1 MPPAR
6 EAFAPIHYR
15 MRFPAL
21 DGLRAL
27 PVTMVFA
34 FHYGGGSA
42 SGPLLHNVTLMRLT
56 GWTALNLFFTLSGFL
71 ITGVLYD
78 TRHDSHFFKR
88 FYARRALRIFPVFY
102 LLALVLLALT
112 PIFHYAWR
120 PQHLLFLV
128 YLGNYA
134 AALMPS
140 LYQVH
145 ARFPA
150 ANLYIGH
157 LWTLCVEEQ
166 FYLLWPLLV
175 WSVKDRVKLIWTA
188 AGLSMIA
195 VCLRVWLVYGVH
207 SDLRGGWLLT
217 MLPFHLDGLLIGAIL
232 ALLMRGDD
240 VGRWQ
245 KRARWMF
252 VAGVAGLGVGY
263 VMDLYGWVPTVG
275 FPLSALTCVG
285 LIGWGLIP
293 NSLAERVLGLRPL
306 RVFGRCSYGF
316 YVYHLPFAAAWAA
329 LARYVGQRLHSG
341 HWGYVIVMLANY
353 GISFLVAKM
362 SYDYFETRFLR
373 KKRFFEYDDEKAVK
387 SSKTYNVS

>member
-34 FHYGGGSA
+34 FHYGGGAA
-42 SGPLLHNVTLMRLT
+42 SGPLLHNVSIMRLQ
-56 GWTALNLFFTLSGFL
+56 GWSALNLFFTLSGFL

-78 TRHDSHFFKR
+78 TRNDSHFFKR
-88 FYARRALRIFPVFY
+88 FYARRVLRIFPVFY

-112 PIFHYAWR
+112 AVFRYEWR

-128 YLGNYA
+128 YLGNFWA
-134 AALMPS
+134 AFMPS

-175 WSVKDRVKLIWTA
+175 WSIRDRVKLIWTA
-188 AGLSMIA
+188 AGLSLIA
-195 VCLRVWLVYGVH
+195 VVLRVWLVYGVK
-207 SDLRGGWLLT
+207 SDLHGGWLLT

-232 ALLMRGDD
+232 ALLMRGRGGGTIAAECPVDVCGGGYRAGD
-240 VGRWQ
+240 WLCVGRLW
-245 KRARWMF
+245 
-252 VAGVAGLGVGY
+252 VGS
-263 VMDLYGWVPTVG
+263 YGWVSADRLDECGANRLGVDAGFVG
-275 FPLSALTCVG
+275 RTSAGTASFAGFRQMQLRILCLPSAVCGGVGGAGEGGGTADSLSALG
-285 LIGWGLIP
+285 LCAGDGVELRDLIP
-293 NSLAERVLGLRPL
+293 GGEGEL
-306 RVFGRCSYGF
+306 
-316 YVYHLPFAAAWAA
+316 
-329 LARYVGQRLHSG
+329 
-341 HWGYVIVMLANY
+341 
-353 GISFLVAKM
+353 
-362 SYDYFETRFLR
+362 
-373 KKRFFEYDDEKAVK
+373 
-387 SSKTYNVS
+387 